1 MTKDFC
7 ILFLLVLLLNS
18 CSSHTQTASNISEEE
33 AQHIV
38 DSIKNV
44 DSLLMYASKYAD
56 KQEVRAEI
64 IIRESIGKHYRDHCE
79 FEKAI
84 AEHDSTISLARS
96 SGDTLHWIRA
106 LNQQGTNFRRLGDM
120 DEASRLHYE
129 ALALTDAQ
137 INDTSFISRK
147 NRVVTLNGLGN
158 VLLSMGNYD
167 EAERMFR
174 QALAGERSL
183 GSSVG
188 QAINYANIGSIFEH
202 ENNLDSARVYY
213 KKSMEKNREANNAT
227 GIGLCYKYLG
237 QLDEKEG
244 NLEAARENY
253 HTSYEISVPT
263 GDAWHW
269 LEASSD
275 LARLYLLTS
284 NADSARKYVEITRK
298 TADEI
303 DSKEHRATAYRLC
316 SEYEEKWGKPAQALA
331 LYKLSKEL
339 NDSVLSEKNYNHIQ
353 NLRVNYEAKRRSAEV
368 EQAQSEAKMEQTI
381 RHIITWVG
389 IIIFLVMCGVVIA
402 LSYIVRVSRRS
413 NATLQKA
420 NEAMKQADEELRK
433 ADAELRQADEEL
445 RQADRERQAFY
456 RDIAHRFRTPLT
468 VVIGM
473 TQQLREHINKD
484 DEQAQG
490 DFKAVERQNGE
501 LLRLV
506 NEMMHKLQP
515 NASTATV
522 TVIDG
527 ELQTTDE
534 DLWNEQTSEPDSL
547 PAKVSQHS
555 TLNTQTSPLILLA
568 EDNPD
573 VARYQCELLER
584 NGYRVNWA
592 EDGVMAL
599 ELLKEEMP
607 QLVITDVM
615 MPHMDGLELC
625 KNIRSE
631 ASTAHL
637 PLIIVTARV
646 DDRDRMKG
654 LEAGAEVY
662 LTKPFLGKELL
673 LNIKNLLEQREKLRI
688 KYAEVNENDNGN
700 DNGNDNENEESSTL
714 RFQKMINEVIDAN
727 LSNSDFNSTILAAN
741 LCFSRSQ
748 LNRRMNLKL
757 GVDASHYIRER
768 RMEHACKMLK
778 ILDYSIMDV
787 QIACGF
793 DTPAYFSRTFKQ
805 HFGMTPTEYRKENGY
820 SKD

>member
-7 ILFLLVLLLNS
+7 ILTLIVLLFAS
-18 CSSHTQTASNISEEE
+18 CTSSNKTESNVYEEE
-33 AQHIV
+33 AQHIS

-44 DSLLMYASKYAD
+44 DTLLMYANKYANINE
-56 KQEVRAEI
+56 KRAEI
-64 IIRESIGKHYRDHCE
+64 IIRINIGKQYRDHCE
-79 FEKAI
+79 FDKAI
-84 AEHDSTISLARS
+84 AQHDSTITLAKS
-96 SGDTLHWIRA
+96 INDTLHWIKA

-129 ALALTDAQ
+129 ALSLTDEQ
-137 INDTSFISRK
+137 VNDTSFESRK

-158 VLLSMGNYD
+158 VLLSMANY
-167 EAERMFR
+167 EESERMFR
-174 QALAGERSL
+174 LALAGEQYL
-183 GSSVG
+183 GSNLG

-202 ENNLDSARVYY
+202 KNQLDSARVYY
-213 KKSMEKNREANNAT
+213 KMSMNKNREANNAT

-253 HTSYEISVPT
+253 HTSYEISLPT

-275 LARLYLLTS
+275 LARLYLMTS
-284 NADSARKYVEITRK
+284 KADSARKYVDITLK
-298 TADEI
+298 TANEI
-303 DSKEHRATAYRLC
+303 GSKEHQATAYRLR
-316 SEYEEKWGKPAQALA
+316 SEYEEKWGNAKEALT

-339 NDSVLSEKNYNHIQ
+339 NDSVLSEKNYNHMQ

-368 EQAQSEAKMEQTI
+368 EQARNEAKVEQTI

-389 IIIFLVMCGVVIA
+389 FAIFLVMCGVVFA

-413 NATLQKA
+413 NATLQRA
-420 NEAMKQADEELRK
+420 NEAMKQADEDLRK

-473 TQQLREHINKD
+473 TQQLREHINKE

-515 NASTATV
+515 NATTATV
-522 TVIDG
+522 TAIDG
-527 ELQTTDE
+527 ELQVGNISENFETIDTD
-534 DLWNEQTSEPDSL
+534 NTYAITSE
-547 PAKVSQHS
+547 
-555 TLNTQTSPLILLA
+555 TQQTEAMPNADGSKPLILLA

-592 EDGVMAL
+592 EDGLMAL

-607 QLVITDVM
+607 KLVITDVM
-615 MPHMDGLELC
+615 MPHMNGLELC
-625 KNIRSE
+625 KNIRNE

-646 DDRDRMKG
+646 EDRDRMKG

-673 LNIKNLLEQREKLRI
+673 LNIKNLLDQREKLRM
-688 KYAEVNENDNGN
+688 KYTETASDHTNPESTTDEN
-700 DNGNDNENEESSTL
+700 SSTN
-714 RFQKMINEVIDAN
+714 FQKMLNEVIDLN
-727 LSNSDFNSTILAAN
+727 LSNSEFNSTILAAN
-741 LCFSRSQ
+741 LCLSRSQ
-748 LNRRMNLKL
+748 LNRKINEEL
-757 GVDASHYIRER
+757 GIDTSRYIRER
-768 RMEHACKMLK
+768 RMSHACDMLK
-778 ILDYSIMDV
+778 SPNYSIMDV

-793 DTPAYFSRTFKQ
+793 ESPAYFSRAFKQ
-805 HFGMTPTEYRKENGY
+805 RFDMTPTEYRNTSLK
-820 SKD
+820 K

>member
-7 ILFLLVLLLNS
+7 ILTLIVLLFAS
-18 CSSHTQTASNISEEE
+18 CTSSNKTESNVYEEE
-33 AQHIV
+33 AQHIS

-44 DSLLMYASKYAD
+44 DTLLMYANKYANINE
-56 KQEVRAEI
+56 KRAEI
-64 IIRESIGKHYRDHCE
+64 IIRINIGKQYRDHCE
-79 FEKAI
+79 FDKAI
-84 AEHDSTISLARS
+84 AQHDSTITLAKS
-96 SGDTLHWIRA
+96 INDTLHWIKA

-129 ALALTDAQ
+129 ALSLTDEQ
-137 INDTSFISRK
+137 VNDTSFESRK

-158 VLLSMGNYD
+158 VLLSMANY
-167 EAERMFR
+167 EESERMFR
-174 QALAGERSL
+174 LALAGEQYL
-183 GSSVG
+183 GSNLG

-202 ENNLDSARVYY
+202 KNQLDSARVYY
-213 KKSMEKNREANNAT
+213 KMSMDKNREANNAT

-253 HTSYEISVPT
+253 HTSYEISLPT

-269 LEASSD
+269 LEASSY
-275 LARLYLLTS
+275 LARLYLMTS
-284 NADSARKYVEITRK
+284 KADSARKYVDITLK
-298 TADEI
+298 TANEI
-303 DSKEHRATAYRLC
+303 GSKEHQATAYRLR
-316 SEYEEKWGKPAQALA
+316 SEYEEKWGNAKEALT

-339 NDSVLSEKNYNHIQ
+339 NDSVLSEKNYNHMQ
-353 NLRVNYEAKRRSAEV
+353 NLRVNYEAKRRSVEV
-368 EQAQSEAKMEQTI
+368 EQARNEAKVEQTI

-389 IIIFLVMCGVVIA
+389 FAIFLVMCGVVFA

-413 NATLQKA
+413 NATLQRA
-420 NEAMKQADEELRK
+420 NEAMKQADEDLRK

-473 TQQLREHINKD
+473 TQQLREHINKE

-515 NASTATV
+515 NATTATV
-522 TVIDG
+522 TAIDG
-527 ELQTTDE
+527 ELQVGNISENFETIDTD
-534 DLWNEQTSEPDSL
+534 NTYAITSETP
-547 PAKVSQHS
+547 
-555 TLNTQTSPLILLA
+555 QTEAMPNADGSKPLILLA

-592 EDGVMAL
+592 EDGLMAL
-599 ELLKEEMP
+599 ELLKDEMP
-607 QLVITDVM
+607 KLVITDVM
-615 MPHMDGLELC
+615 MPHMNGLELC
-625 KNIRSE
+625 KNIRNE

-646 DDRDRMKG
+646 EDRDRMKG

-673 LNIKNLLEQREKLRI
+673 LNIKNLLDQREKLRM
-688 KYAEVNENDNGN
+688 KYTETASDHTNPESTTDEN
-700 DNGNDNENEESSTL
+700 SSTN
-714 RFQKMINEVIDAN
+714 FQKMLNEVIDLN
-727 LSNSDFNSTILAAN
+727 LSNSEFNSTILAAN
-741 LCFSRSQ
+741 LCLSRSQ
-748 LNRRMNLKL
+748 LNRKINEEL
-757 GVDASHYIRER
+757 GIDTSRYIRER
-768 RMEHACKMLK
+768 RMSHACDMLK
-778 ILDYSIMDV
+778 SPNYSIMDV

-793 DTPAYFSRTFKQ
+793 ESPAYFSRAFKQ
-805 HFGMTPTEYRKENGY
+805 RFDMTPTEYRNTSLK
-820 SKD
+820 K